1 MSCSTLGMERFCMGR
16 VAVRSIRFERIEPS
30 RLPLFKRC
38 CIIRASFITLFT
50 VVLYVTGFSQSPP
63 AQSPSPSPHPKVGLV
78 LEGGGALGLAHI
90 GVIEWLEEHRVPVNY
105 VSGTSMGGL
114 VGGLY
119 ATGHSAPEIK
129 ELIKTID
136 WDQVLQGQTP
146 YNHYSFRRKQ
156 DAAEYPNRLEFGLK
170 KGLQF
175 PEGFNSGQEVMMI
188 LDRVALPYSGIK
200 DFNDLPTPFACV
212 STDLV
217 TNQPYV
223 FRQGSLSLALRSTM
237 SLPGI
242 FDPIRLNGHIFAD
255 GGLMDNLPVD
265 VAKSMGADLTI
276 AVHLE
281 TAKISPT
288 ESLSSFGVLGR
299 SISVVIAANELRSME
314 KADMLISVPLEK
326 FGSMQYNRVED
337 LIKVGYAAAEAKAA
351 LLNTLAVD
359 EPTWQAYLAERA
371 ARRLTAPSPQFV
383 EVTGTSKT
391 LANAI
396 ENDLKNNI
404 GKPVETAA
412 LQEQL
417 FDLKGQGR
425 FSSFSY
431 QMVNRDNKFGLLV
444 TATDKPYAPPIV
456 QPLLLLGGS
465 NFAGVDFSAGAR
477 ITFLDFGSYRAE
489 LRNDVIIGSQYGI
502 NSQYY
507 RPFSPTS
514 KWFIAP
520 EGFAN
525 YLQYPI
531 YQKDIFLAQYRRT
544 SAGAGLEVGYEFGR
558 VAQLSLGYTAAHES
572 LTPKIGDATILP
584 NVSGRFGATELR
596 FALNQVD
603 NPVIPRSGEYANLSA
618 SWVDANPGA
627 AHSFPTA
634 NGAVIKFITLNAP
647 SSVYFGARGGTTFG
661 NELVGVPLFSL
672 GGSSAFA
679 AYGENELLTDQYY
692 QFQAGYL
699 RRVTKL
705 PVLLGDG
712 LYFNSLFEVGRVFAP
727 PFKSQTP
734 GDAVV
739 ALIANTI
746 FGPIEFGGAVGATG
760 HRRVFF
766 KLGRIF

>member
-1 MSCSTLGMERFCMGR
+1 MERI
-16 VAVRSIRFERIEPS
+16 AVRSIVERTAWSANLSGRFVRHS
-30 RLPLFKRC
+30 V
-38 CIIRASFITLFT
+38 IRASLITLFT
-50 VVLYVTGFSQSPP
+50 VVLLVTGFSQSAPTT
-63 AQSPSPSPHPKVGLV
+63 SRPKVGLV

-90 GVIEWLEEHRVPVNY
+90 GVIEWLEEHRIPVNY
-105 VSGTSMGGL
+105 VAGTSMGGL

-119 ATGHSAPEIK
+119 STGHSAPEIK
-129 ELIKTID
+129 KLIKTID

-146 YNHYSFRRKQ
+146 YKNFSFRRKQ
-156 DAAEYPNRLEFGLK
+156 DAAEYPNRLEFGLRE
-170 KGLQF
+170 GLRF

-188 LDRVALPYSGIK
+188 LDRVALPYSEIK

-242 FDPIRLNGHIFAD
+242 FDPIRWNGHIFAD

-265 VAKSMGADLTI
+265 VAKSMGAELTI

-281 TAKISPT
+281 TAKIDPKAAM
-288 ESLSSFGVLGR
+288 SSFGVLGR

-314 KADMLISVPLEK
+314 KADVLISVPLEK

-351 LLNTLAVD
+351 LLKTLSVD

-371 ARRLTAPSPQFV
+371 ARQLTAPTPQFV

-391 LANAI
+391 LENAI

-431 QMVNRDNKFGLLV
+431 QMTNRDNKSGLLI
-444 TATDKPYAPPIV
+444 TATEKSYSPPLV
-456 QPLLLLGGS
+456 QPVLLFGGS
-465 NFAGVDFSAGAR
+465 NFSGIDFSAGAR
-477 ITFLDFGSYRAE
+477 ITFLDFGRYRAE
-489 LRNDVIIGSQYGI
+489 LRNDVIVGSQYGI
-502 NSQYY
+502 HSQYY
-507 RPFSPTS
+507 RPFSASS

-520 EGFAN
+520 EGFAS
-525 YLQYPI
+525 YQQYPI
-531 YQKDIFLAQYRRT
+531 YNRDVFLAQYRKT
-544 SAGAGLEVGYEFGR
+544 SAGGGLEVGYEFGR
-558 VAQLSLGYTAAHES
+558 IAQLTLGYTAAQES
-572 LTPKIGDATILP
+572 LAPKIGDQSILP
-584 NVSGRFGATELR
+584 NVSGRFGATSLR
-596 FALNQVD
+596 FVLNDVD
-603 NPVIPRSGEYANLSA
+603 NPVIPRTGEYMDLST

-627 AHSFPTA
+627 AHSFPTSE
-634 NGAVIKFITLNAP
+634 GGVTKFIKLNQP
-647 SSVYFGARGGTTFG
+647 SSVYFGAHGGTTFG

-672 GGSSAFA
+672 GGPNFFA

-692 QFQAGYL
+692 QFHTGYL
-699 RRVTKL
+699 RKVAKL
-705 PVLLGDG
+705 PVLLGEG
-712 LYFNSLFEVGRVFAP
+712 LYFNSLFEVGRVFTP

-734 GDAVV
+734 GDGVV

-746 FGPIEFGGAVGATG
+746 FGPIEFGGAVGTAG

>member
-1 MSCSTLGMERFCMGR
+1 MGR
-16 VAVRSIRFERIEPS
+16 IAVRSIGERIRSSLNLSCPFIQCS
-30 RLPLFKRC
+30 IL
-38 CIIRASFITLFT
+38 RASLITL
-50 VVLYVTGFSQSPP
+50 VIVAVCVNGLSQSVQP
-63 AQSPSPSPHPKVGLV
+63 AQSTQPAVGKKVGLV

-90 GVIEWLEEHRVPVNY
+90 GVIQWLEEHRVPVNY
-105 VSGTSMGGL
+105 VAGTSMGGL

-119 ATGHSAPEIK
+119 ATGHSSAEIK

-136 WDQVLQGQTP
+136 WDAVLQGQTP

-200 DFNDLPTPFACV
+200 DFNELPTPFACV

-217 TNQPYV
+217 TNQKYV
-223 FRQGSLSLALRSTM
+223 FRDGSLSTALRSTM
-237 SLPGI
+237 SLPGV
-242 FDPIRLNGHIFAD
+242 FDPIRWNGHIFAD

-265 VAKSMGADLTI
+265 VAKGMGADLTI

-281 TAKISPT
+281 TAKVDPKAT
-288 ESLSSFGVLGR
+288 MSSFGVLGR
-299 SISVVIAANELRSME
+299 SISVVIAANELESME
-314 KADMLISVPLEK
+314 KADMLVAVPLQK

-337 LIKVGYAAAEAKAA
+337 LIKVGYAAAEAKAS

-371 ARRLTAPSPQFV
+371 ARRRTTPTPQFV
-383 EVTGTSKT
+383 KVEGTSKT
-391 LANAI
+391 LTKAI

-404 GKPVETAA
+404 GKPVQTEA

-431 QMVNRDNKFGLLV
+431 QMINRDDTPGLLV
-444 TATDKPYAPPIV
+444 TATEKPYAPPIV

-465 NFAGVDFSAGAR
+465 NFSGVDFSAGAR

-502 NSQYY
+502 NTQYY
-507 RPFSPTS
+507 RPLSPTS

-520 EGFAN
+520 QAFAS

-531 YQKDIFLAQYRRT
+531 YNRDLFLAQYSRT
-544 SAGAGLEVGYEFGR
+544 TAGGGLDVGYEFGR
-558 VAQLSLGYTAAHES
+558 IAQVSLGYTASQES

-584 NVSGRFGATELR
+584 HVSGRFGSTTLR
-596 FALNQVD
+596 FALNDVD
-603 NPVIPRSGEYANLSA
+603 NPVIPRSGEYADIST
-618 SWVDANPGA
+618 SWVDENPGG
-627 AHSFPTA
+627 AHSFPTS
-634 NGAVIKFITLNAP
+634 NGMLIKFIKLNTP

-661 NELVGVPLFSL
+661 NQLVGVPLFSL
-672 GGSSAFA
+672 GGPNAFA

-699 RRVTKL
+699 RRMAKL
-705 PVLLGDG
+705 PVLLGEG
-712 LYFNSLFEVGRVFAP
+712 LYFNTLLEGGRVFVP

-734 GDAVV
+734 ADGVFAIV
-739 ALIANTI
+739 ANTI
-746 FGPIEFGGAVGATG
+746 FGPIELGGAIGATG

>member
-1 MSCSTLGMERFCMGR
+1 
-16 VAVRSIRFERIEPS
+16 
-30 RLPLFKRC
+30 LFV
-38 CIIRASFITLFT
+38 S
-50 VVLYVTGFSQSPP
+50 GFSQSAP
-63 AQSPSPSPHPKVGLV
+63 APSRPKVGLV

-90 GVIEWLEEHRVPVNY
+90 GVIQWLEEHRIPVNY
-105 VSGTSMGGL
+105 VAGTSMGGL

-119 ATGHSAPEIK
+119 STGHSAPEIK
-129 ELIKTID
+129 KLIKTID

-146 YNHYSFRRKQ
+146 YKHFSFRRKQ
-156 DAAEYPNRLEFGLK
+156 DAAEYPNRLEFGLR

-188 LDRVALPYSGIK
+188 LDRVALPYSEIK

-242 FDPIRLNGHIFAD
+242 FDPIRWNGHIFAD

-281 TAKISPT
+281 TAKIDPKAAI
-288 ESLSSFGVLGR
+288 SSFGVLGR

-326 FGSMQYNRVED
+326 FGSMQYNRVEQ

-351 LLNTLAVD
+351 LLKTLSVD

-371 ARRLTAPSPQFV
+371 ARQLTAPAPQFV

-391 LANAI
+391 LENAI

-431 QMVNRDNKFGLLV
+431 QMTNRDNKSGLLI
-444 TATDKPYAPPIV
+444 TATEKSYSPPLV
-456 QPLLLLGGS
+456 QPVLLFGGS
-465 NFAGVDFSAGAR
+465 NFSGIEFSAGAR

-489 LRNDVIIGSQYGI
+489 LRNDVIVGSQYGI
-502 NSQYY
+502 HSQYY
-507 RPFSPTS
+507 RPFSASS

-520 EGFAN
+520 EAFAS
-525 YLQYPI
+525 YQQYPI
-531 YQKDIFLAQYRRT
+531 YNRDVFLAQYRKT
-544 SAGAGLEVGYEFGR
+544 SAGGGLEVGYEFGR
-558 VAQLSLGYTAAHES
+558 IAQLTLGYTAAQES
-572 LTPKIGDATILP
+572 LAPKIGDQSILP
-584 NVSGRFGATELR
+584 NVSGRFGATSLR
-596 FALNQVD
+596 LALNEVD
-603 NPVIPRSGEYANLSA
+603 NPVIPRTGEYMELSA

-627 AHSFPTA
+627 AHSFPTSE
-634 NGAVIKFITLNAP
+634 GGVTKFIKLNQP
-647 SSVYFGARGGTTFG
+647 SSVYFGAHGGTTFG

-672 GGSSAFA
+672 GGPNFFA
-679 AYGENELLTDQYY
+679 AYGENELLTDQFY
-692 QFQAGYL
+692 QFHTGYL
-699 RRVTKL
+699 RKVAKL
-705 PVLLGDG
+705 PVLLGEG
-712 LYFNSLFEVGRVFAP
+712 LYFNSLFEVGRVFSP

-734 GDAVV
+734 GDGVV

-746 FGPIEFGGAVGATG
+746 FGPVEFGGAVGTAG